1 MMPQART
8 LAEMR
13 NPPRKS
19 RNVPPTKRADM
30 FRFLKFLPVL
40 IPVAQKI
47 LRNKTVREKLN
58 LKPLATETAGRR
70 RR

>member
-1 MMPQART
+1 
-8 LAEMR
+8 
-13 NPPRKS
+13 
-19 RNVPPTKRADM
+19 V

-40 IPVAQKI
+40 IPVAQKV

-58 LKPLATETAGRR
+58 LKPLPDENAGRR